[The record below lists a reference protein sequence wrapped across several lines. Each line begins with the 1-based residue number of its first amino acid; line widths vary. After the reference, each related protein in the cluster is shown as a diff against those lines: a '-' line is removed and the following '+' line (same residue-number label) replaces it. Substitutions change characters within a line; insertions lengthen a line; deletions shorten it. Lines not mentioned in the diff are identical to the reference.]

1 MMNIFG
7 KKKKKRAFNSEGQ
20 SSGLNKYGIK
30 SEYVFAGI
38 KLIILG
44 LFFVAGLVL
53 CFLDIRDKGSMIEL
67 SIGNMTCKY
76 IGSCVGIIILI
87 VTVLGTLHINPKV
100 NIK

>member
-1 MMNIFG
+1 MNIFG

-38 KLIILG
+38 KLIMLG
-44 LFFVAGLVL
+44 LFFVAGAVL
-53 CFLDIRDKGSMIEL
+53 CYLDIRDEGCMIEF
-67 SIGNMTCKY
+67 SIGDMSCKY
-76 IGSCVGIIILI
+76 IGSLVGTIIMI
-87 VTVLGTLHINPKV
+87 VTVLGALHINPKV